1 MRYLLLI
8 HLAATLIMFG
18 IIWVI
23 QVVHYPLFAQ
33 VGEEQFRA
41 YEQAHTRLITFV
53 VFPPM
58 TIELITS
65 ILLVFNRPIGVST
78 WLPVVGLLLVILIWL
93 STAFLQ
99 VPMHNILSNGF
110 DAEAHRRLVQT
121 NWIRT
126 ICWSLRT
133 GLAALLT
140 WQWILHAHDASG

>member
-8 HLAATLIMFG
+8 HIAATLTMLG

-23 QVVHYPLFAQ
+23 QLVHYPLFAQ
-33 VGEEQFRA
+33 VGEAHFQA

-58 TIELITS
+58 VIELITG
-65 ILLVFNRPIGVST
+65 IMLVLNRPIGVSG
-78 WLPVVGLLLVILIWL
+78 WLPIAGLLLVIIIWL

-99 VPMHNILSNGF
+99 VPMHNILSTGF

-126 ICWSLRT
+126 VCWTIRSFLVMWMVWDLGT
-133 GLAALLT
+133 T
-140 WQWILHAHDASG
+140 

>member
-8 HLAATLIMFG
+8 HIAATLTMLG

-23 QVVHYPLFAQ
+23 QIVHYPLFAQ
-33 VGEEQFRA
+33 VGEEHFQA

-58 TIELITS
+58 VIELVTGIM
-65 ILLVFNRPIGVST
+65 LVLNRPIGVSG
-78 WLPVVGLLLVILIWL
+78 WVPIAGLLLLIVIWL

-99 VPMHNILSNGF
+99 VPMHNILSSGF

-126 ICWSLRT
+126 VCWTIRSFLVVWMVWDLGT
-133 GLAALLT
+133 T
-140 WQWILHAHDASG
+140 

>member
-8 HLAATLIMFG
+8 HIAATLTMLG

-23 QVVHYPLFAQ
+23 QIVHYPLFAQ
-33 VGEEQFRA
+33 VGEEHFQA

-58 TIELITS
+58 VIELVTGIM
-65 ILLVFNRPIGVST
+65 LVLNRPIGVSG
-78 WLPVVGLLLVILIWL
+78 WVPIAGLLLVILIWL

-99 VPMHNILSNGF
+99 VPMHNILSSGF

-126 ICWSLRT
+126 VCWTIRSFLVVWMVWDLGT
-133 GLAALLT
+133 T
-140 WQWILHAHDASG
+140 